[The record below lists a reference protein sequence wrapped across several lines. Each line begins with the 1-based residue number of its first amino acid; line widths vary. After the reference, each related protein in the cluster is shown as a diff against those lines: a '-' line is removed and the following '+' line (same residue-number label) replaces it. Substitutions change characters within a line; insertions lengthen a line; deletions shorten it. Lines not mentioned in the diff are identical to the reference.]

1 MSDLSKVTWLVMPMV
16 TSSPVLSSP
25 KSNLVTPS
33 IQSQWPHLVWG
44 FERRLSQYKE
54 AIRALD
60 QGTRVPTASP
70 VEAGG
75 ERGGRLLVLRLDGG
89 STPHWLA
96 SYPGLAWRLVRGCP
110 GLGL

>member
-1 MSDLSKVTWLVMPMV
+1 MPV
-16 TSSPVLSSP
+16 LTSSPVLSTPESI
-25 KSNLVTPS
+25 LVTPS

-44 FERRLSQYKE
+44 FECHLSQCKE
-54 AIRALD
+54 AIRALE
-60 QGTRVPTASP
+60 QGTRVPTGSR

-75 ERGGRLLVLRLDGG
+75 ERGGRLLVLRLDDG

-96 SYPGLAWRLVRGCP
+96 SYPELAWRLVRGCP